1 MQIESLAA
9 RACVLSESSA
19 PSQIIDGLG
28 SADTLWQGAVA
39 WDLKTG
45 HSRPG
50 LLPAG
55 GHRRAPVTI

>member
-39 WDLKTG
+39 WDLKTVILDRVCCQREG
-45 HSRPG
+45 IEGR
-50 LLPAG
+50 L
-55 GHRRAPVTI
+55 